1 MELVNVW
8 PVFVTIIFL
17 LQRHYAQLKEEF
29 AKMRPH
35 DTDLESGT
43 FTVASPSSK
52 QEASGIST
60 TSMGTPQT
68 KTPPECSAS
77 NDLTPPPP
85 AETLPPYLL
94 SNHLSNGSDD
104 VGFDEC
110 DALDNDLDTTTDMV
124 LSVGSGT
131 MLAMNGLEEAPF
143 VTLPNSADAGLNS
156 APSGQSK
163 GVASD
168 NKGDLNEHP
177 GVPLAEVVAQGG
189 HSWQVPTHN
198 WHWQP
203 PSFCGQQPRSNL
215 PCCFWD
221 LF

>member
-1 MELVNVW
+1 M
-8 PVFVTIIFL
+8 FL

-35 DTDLESGT
+35 DSDIQSET
-43 FTVASPSSK
+43 FTVTSPSSK
-52 QEASGIST
+52 QEGIVASGTST
-60 TSMGTPQT
+60 TSMGTPHT
-68 KTPPECSAS
+68 RTPPECSAS

-110 DALDNDLDTTTDMV
+110 DALDNDLDTTDMV

-177 GVPLAEVVAQGG
+177 GAPLAEVVAQGG
-189 HSWQVPTHN
+189 HS
-198 WHWQP
+198 
-203 PSFCGQQPRSNL
+203 
-215 PCCFWD
+215 
-221 LF
+221 